1 MNNDDD
7 NDNAADDHDDDDDDD
22 WDADGGGG
30 DDNPSPPHHDLCR
43 FRRHHLSHL
52 HYVQIFMINTV
63 IAVLVLVVVVVVVVV
78 AIIVVIMTF
87 TAARSCCLVSLA
99 IILHQ
104 PLYDSEE
111 QKGQLCMLLSSFVV
125 FSWSETVTG
134 WCHARPRI
142 RSCPTELLPN
152 SSCRY
157 WDVACHSLTTGTP
170 CVDGE
175 DCVGVPT
182 RVLYHPRLARSTA
195 TKAIKAANIVRRE
208 TGGDGKQWQV

>member
-7 NDNAADDHDDDDDDD
+7 DDDAADDDDDDGNAD
-22 WDADGGGG
+22 CDADGGGG

-52 HYVQIFMINTV
+52 HYVQIFTINTV
-63 IAVLVLVVVVVVVVV
+63 IAVLVLVVVVVVV
-78 AIIVVIMTF
+78 AITVVIMTF

-111 QKGQLCMLLSSFVV
+111 QKGQLYMLLSSFVV
-125 FSWSETVTG
+125 FSSETVTR
-134 WCHARPRI
+134 W
-142 RSCPTELLPN
+142 CPTELLPN

-175 DCVGVPT
+175 DCVGIST
-182 RVLYHPRLARSTA
+182 RVLCRPRRSTA
-195 TKAIKAANIVRRE
+195 TKAIKATIIVRRE
-208 TGGDGKQWQV
+208 TDVDGKQWQV